1 MAKLMQWESAVPAM
15 NRAPASGAPRAV
27 DSQEQ
32 LPEPG
37 SRIDGVVSGRFVG
50 WDYLGRPL
58 VRFGALVGPNVAAR
72 STVVLGQ
79 GDAGREVVL
88 MFENGA
94 IDAPL
99 ILGLIAK
106 PAAQHSEQKAPNE
119 PGRPDKVEVDGRTL
133 LLTAEKEIV
142 LRCGDASI
150 TLTRAGK
157 IIIRGTYV
165 LSRSSGTN
173 RIKGGNVLI
182 N

>member
-1 MAKLMQWESAVPAM
+1 MAKLTQWDAALPAL
-15 NRAPASGAPRAV
+15 NCAPASGSARAV
-27 DSQEQ
+27 DSQRQ
-32 LPEPG
+32 LPKPG
-37 SRIDGVVSGRFVG
+37 PRIDGVVSGRLVG
-50 WDYLGRPL
+50 WDCLGRPL
-58 VRFGALVGPNVAAR
+58 VRFGALAGPGIAAR
-72 STVVLGQ
+72 STVALGQ

-88 MFENGA
+88 MFEDGA
-94 IDAPL
+94 INGPL
-99 ILGLIAK
+99 ILGLIEK
-106 PAAQHSEQKAPNE
+106 PAAQHSEQQAPTL
-119 PGRPDKVEVDGRTL
+119 PGRPDKVEVDGKAL
-133 LLTAEKEIV
+133 LLTAETEIV